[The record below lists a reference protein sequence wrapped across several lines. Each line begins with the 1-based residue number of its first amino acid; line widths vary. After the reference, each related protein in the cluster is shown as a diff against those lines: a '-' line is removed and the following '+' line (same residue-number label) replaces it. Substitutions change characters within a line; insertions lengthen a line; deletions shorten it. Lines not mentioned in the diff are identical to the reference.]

1 MYDDE
6 NLESLKSEHK
16 SEHEEMKYL
25 NNAQKNKIQQV
36 KNSLS
41 EHEKDVR
48 ELKDREMEIREELVD
63 FETKS

>member
-6 NLESLKSEHK
+6 NLESLKSERK
-16 SEHEEMKYL
+16 SEYEEMKYL
-25 NNAQKNKIQQV
+25 NNAQKNKIQKV

>member
-6 NLESLKSEHK
+6 NLESLKSERK
-16 SEHEEMKYL
+16 SEYEEMKYL

-48 ELKDREMEIREELVD
+48 ELKYRQMEIREELVD